1 MALVRLKER
10 PDAQLYA
17 CLALARMCF
26 NKEER
31 MVYRRLGAV
40 AWMIRL
46 SLDPPWTAG
55 NVLEQGV
62 QIAATRA
69 LLNLSISPDIQVVR
83 ACSRAANIQSYDAFV
98 SRAPTVLNLIQ
109 AHSHV
114 CSHYS
119 LRSHYSLCSPTHFA
133 PSLPRSLAP
142 SLR

>member
-17 CLALARMCF
+17 CLALARMCLD
-26 NKEER
+26 KDER
-31 MVYRRLGAV
+31 MVYRRLGAIT
-40 AWMIRL
+40 WMIRL

-83 ACSRAANIQSYDAFV
+83 ACTHTRAANIQ
-98 SRAPTVLNLIQ
+98 T
-109 AHSHV
+109 
-114 CSHYS
+114 
-119 LRSHYSLCSPTHFA
+119 
-133 PSLPRSLAP
+133 
-142 SLR
+142 